1 MRVATKL
8 AAGYGLLIVL
18 LAGLVL
24 YHVAAIHTMAA
35 TSETLASLILRLSRT
50 SSDQLARLDEL
61 DENGSKYL
69 VTRDTGYV
77 ARFEGARAGFTASL
91 YEIEALDL
99 SPEERVRVDSLSALW
114 PRLFPPGA
122 TLDALIAARAA
133 EAPGAAEPFAGWLED
148 AVRQLRARTRAIYVA
163 SEREMEAEVTA
174 SLGRARRV
182 ETLST
187 ITVVAALSLSV
198 IVFGLVFRSITGPLA
213 ALRRGTHA
221 VAGGDFEYRLTGAR
235 ADEFAEL
242 AADFNVMTQ
251 KLRELDHAKR
261 DFLSHLSHD
270 LKTPLAAI
278 HDANLLLLDEIPGAL
293 NSRQR
298 RLLQH
303 NVTSG
308 ERLAGMLGKLLDVAR
323 LEAGAVEYR
332 FQRCDLQNVV
342 RAAVNEFESVA
353 ERRGIALEAD
363 LEERALPVDCDGE
376 RVLQVVENLLEN
388 AFRYSAEGGVV
399 RVEARGFSSTD
410 AEPSATA
417 GAGDSSRTGFA
428 LVGVED
434 AGPGV
439 PDEEKSRIFER
450 FHQSANGRGRAGGG
464 VGLGLAIC
472 REIVRAHGGR
482 IWVSDNP
489 SGGSRFS
496 FLLPLAGAQR
506 GPLSPSGKGA
516 A

>member
-35 TSETLASLILRLSRT
+35 TNETLASLVLRLSRT
-50 SSDQLARLDEL
+50 AGDQLARLDEL

-77 ARFEGARAGFTASL
+77 ARFEGARARFAASL
-91 YEIEALDL
+91 DELAALDL
-99 SPEERVRVDSLSALW
+99 SPAERARVDSLSALW

-122 TLDALIAARAA
+122 TLDALIAARSAA
-133 EAPGAAEPFAGWLED
+133 ALGAAEPFPVWLED

-163 SEREMEAEVTA
+163 SEREMEAEVAA
-174 SLGRARRV
+174 SLARARRV
-182 ETLST
+182 EALST
-187 ITVVAALSLSV
+187 VTLAAALTLSV

-242 AADFNVMTQ
+242 AADFNVMTR

-261 DFLSHLSHD
+261 DFLSQLSHD

-278 HDANLLLLDEIPGAL
+278 HDANLLLLDEIPGTL
-293 NSRQR
+293 NPRQR

-308 ERLAGMLGKLLDVAR
+308 ERLASMLGKLLDVAR

-332 FQRCDLQNVV
+332 FQRCDIQRVV
-342 RAAVNEFESVA
+342 RAAVDEFESVA
-353 ERRGIALEAD
+353 ERRGISLEAD
-363 LEERALPVDCDGE
+363 LEERDLPVDCDSE

-388 AFRYSAEGGVV
+388 AFRHSQEGGVI
-399 RVEARGFSSTD
+399 RVEARGFSSAD
-410 AEPSATA
+410 AEAPA
-417 GAGDSSRTGFA
+417 GEGDAARNGFA

-482 IWVSDNP
+482 IWVSDRP
-489 SGGSRFS
+489 TGGSRFS
-496 FLLPLAGAQR
+496 FLLPLAAAQR
-506 GPLSPSGKGA
+506 GPLSSSGSGA